1 LLRLH
6 PHDPTNTRAMIKIRT
21 NGYRSRSL
29 FADISLGIFD
39 GLDNALWCY
48 AFATVIFAGALAQF
62 LPLLVVILLCGW
74 AMLGVY
80 VALTSEKRLH
90 IVSLDE
96 QAVVILASIAG
107 LLVVHMGEGASS
119 SNGLATMLAVM
130 SLSSLAVAG
139 FFWVIGHFRLT
150 RLLELMP
157 YPVICGFMAGIGWLL
172 LEAGVGV
179 AIDAPVAQ
187 FWQAVRDQAT
197 LYKLLIFIAGAVFL
211 LLAVTRLKRAWA
223 LPVASLLLVVG
234 FYVVVAVLGLDRQEL
249 VATGWLFDI
258 PVDTGGALDLLAGL
272 SFDQIDA
279 GFVLAMVP
287 QILTIAF
294 LALLTQSMSL
304 SALMAAGNQ
313 DLDTSSEIEDMGAGN
328 VLCALVASPP
338 GSTDVIASTLYE
350 EFGASSRWMPLITSG
365 VCVIM
370 AVFGSAIIPWM
381 PKLLVGSTVFLFAYQ
396 LFFEWMHEN
405 VRGFQPI
412 DYAIV
417 LIILGTVI
425 FIGFMPGIL
434 VGILL
439 ALLLFVLRYSM
450 ISAIQ
455 GQHSL
460 QTYRSS
466 VERSQSSN
474 EILDE
479 HGREGLVYTLRGF
492 LFFGTAN
499 AVLDTIRDDAHVRTA
514 QYKIILLDMKR
525 VTGMDISALNTFVQ
539 IKAICERSGVKLI
552 YSGVEDETRDSLL
565 MLGAVSEEYGEPLLF
580 PEADYA
586 VEYMEDVL
594 LTIYQAEAES
604 MTIYDHLNRIFNDLE
619 KVRILLEHMQRL
631 EVGKSQ
637 ILFEQGDED
646 NGLYMLERGSMTAL
660 IGTEHNGFKRVKK
673 FRPGALIGEMS
684 AYTVDKK
691 RTATIVADEDSV
703 LFHLTAEKLARLDI
717 DDLKLAASIHELV
730 ARTLGGRISY
740 MNRRLF
746 LEIR

>member
-1 LLRLH
+1 
-6 PHDPTNTRAMIKIRT
+6 MIKIHT
-21 NGYRSRSL
+21 TGFRSESL
-29 FADISLGIFD
+29 IADVSLGIFD

-48 AFATVIFAGALAQF
+48 AFATVIFAGALAPF

-107 LLVVHMGEGASS
+107 LLVLHMGERAATPS
-119 SNGLATMLAVM
+119 GLSTMLVIMA
-130 SLSSLAVAG
+130 LSSLAVAA
-139 FFWVIGHFRLT
+139 FFWFIGHYRLT

-179 AIDAPVAQ
+179 AIDAPIAE
-187 FWQAVRDQAT
+187 FRAAIAT
-197 LYKLLIFIAGAVFL
+197 PGTLSRLLIFIAGAIGL
-211 LLAVTRLKRAWA
+211 LIAVTRLKRAWA
-223 LPVASLLLVVG
+223 LPVASLVLVVL
-234 FYVVVAVLGLDRQEL
+234 FYAVVWVKGLGVGDLL
-249 VATGWLFDI
+249 AGGWLFDI
-258 PVDTGGALDLLAGL
+258 PTDKGGALGLLKDLSPSLV
-272 SFDQIDA
+272 DTE
-279 GFVLAMVP
+279 FVIMMLP

-304 SALMAAGNQ
+304 SALMASGNQ

-328 VLCALVASPP
+328 VLCSLIAAPP
-338 GSTDVIASTLYE
+338 GSTDVVASILYE
-350 EFGASSRWMPLITSG
+350 EFGASSRWMPMVSSA
-365 VCVIM
+365 VCLVM
-370 AVFGSAIIPWM
+370 AIFGSAIIPWM

-396 LFFEWMHEN
+396 LFFEWLYEN

-412 DYAIV
+412 DFGIV

-425 FIGFMPGIL
+425 FVGFMPGIL

-450 ISAIQ
+450 ISAVQ
-455 GQHSL
+455 GQQSL
-460 QTYRSS
+460 ATYRSS
-466 VERSQSSN
+466 VERSKSSN
-474 EILDE
+474 EILDA
-479 HGREGLVYTLRGF
+479 HGDECLVYNLRGF

-499 AVLDTIRDDAHVRTA
+499 AVLDLIRDNSRVRSGHI
-514 QYKIILLDMKR
+514 KVVLLDMNR

-539 IKAICERSGVKLI
+539 IRAICERSGVRLV
-552 YSGVEDETRDSLL
+552 YSGVEEDTRESLL
-565 MLGAVSEEYGEPLLF
+565 MLGAVSEEHGESLLF

-594 LTIYQAEAES
+594 LSLYQAEFES
-604 MTIYDHLNRIFNDLE
+604 MTIYDHLARIFNDLS
-619 KVRILLEHMQRL
+619 KVRILLEHMKRV
-631 EVGKSQ
+631 EIGASE

-660 IGTEHNGFKRVKK
+660 IGTDHNGFKRLKK

-684 AYTVDKK
+684 AYTLDRK
-691 RTATIVADEDSV
+691 RTATIVADEDSI
-703 LFHLTAEKLARLDI
+703 LYHLSSEKLAKLDI
-717 DDLKLAASIHELV
+717 DDLRLAASIHELV
-730 ARTLGGRISY
+730 ARTLGGRITY

-746 LEIR
+746 LELK